1 MSTEQ
6 FGKPQGRSLPNGV
19 GGDGVQAKLT
29 ALLDDATVQGTA
41 NGPTTPDETSHKDEG
56 AESDFADNESPVN
69 AELARITAQIKSIQA
84 GAGKSQPTESSAA
97 PASTPAPPTVGAVT
111 VKGRGDGVAIE
122 LGKGLWPELIQELND
137 RLAQSGNF
145 FRGGHV
151 ALDVGGR
158 PLLEGELGQVRTAL
172 ESHGMTLGVVRTSAE
187 RTFESAIALGLAARL
202 TTDDGQVGAE
212 VESAASNQGFANF
225 FVYRGNLRSG
235 QVLER
240 NEHIVVIGDVN
251 PGAEIVS
258 QGDILVWGRI
268 RGIAHAGAAGDKRSV
283 VVALHLE
290 PVQLRIAGV
299 VAIDVAQTAG
309 ATGRRPTK
317 SGDKRPEVAHI
328 AGDQIVIEPWDE
340 SKPGGLA
347 IFRR

>member
-29 ALLDDATVQGTA
+29 ALLDDATVQATA
-41 NGPTTPDETSHKDEG
+41 NGPTTPDETSHNNEG
-56 AESDFADNESPVN
+56 AESGFVDNESPVS
-69 AELARITAQIKSIQA
+69 AEVARITAQIKSIQA
-84 GAGKSQPTESSAA
+84 GAGKSQPAEPSPAQAA
-97 PASTPAPPTVGAVT
+97 TPAPPTVGAVT

-172 ESHGMTLGVVRTSAE
+172 ESHGMRLGVVRTSAE

-202 TTDDGQVGAE
+202 TADFGKLAPKWSQPPQTRG
-212 VESAASNQGFANF
+212 SPISLSIAAI
-225 FVYRGNLRSG
+225 Y
-235 QVLER
+235 
-240 NEHIVVIGDVN
+240 
-251 PGAEIVS
+251 
-258 QGDILVWGRI
+258 GRA
-268 RGIAHAGAAGDKRSV
+268 RC
-283 VVALHLE
+283 
-290 PVQLRIAGV
+290 
-299 VAIDVAQTAG
+299 
-309 ATGRRPTK
+309 
-317 SGDKRPEVAHI
+317 
-328 AGDQIVIEPWDE
+328 
-340 SKPGGLA
+340 
-347 IFRR
+347 